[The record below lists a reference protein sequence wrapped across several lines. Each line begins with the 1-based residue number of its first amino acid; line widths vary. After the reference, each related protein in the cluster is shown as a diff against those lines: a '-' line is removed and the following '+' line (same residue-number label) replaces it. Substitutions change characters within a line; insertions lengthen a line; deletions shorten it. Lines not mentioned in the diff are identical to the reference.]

1 MAEIVDLISDSDD
14 DATSP
19 APAQALPAFVTADRL
34 VEDLSDH
41 SEDERLLR
49 GGADAKPAK
58 RARVEAPVF
67 AAARPAAAAPRP
79 TAAPQPAAAR
89 PALVPEAQLPIKREW
104 FEAICYGKKRV
115 EFREASQ
122 YWRSRL
128 LGKAALNVRLVNGR
142 GDAAPFC
149 VYETTR
155 VELLAT
161 GAIPAGL
168 APAPGTAAHR
178 ELFKGVDVVIA
189 LHLGR
194 RLALRDPK
202 TGREERYDPSRA
214 SPPPPAGAAPP
225 AQPEPPGAAAPAAAA
240 GPPTCD
246 KCGAA
251 CEARVSRSEKNPGRK
266 YYKCFPCDAWVG
278 WADDAADAPAAKP
291 KTKNIG
297 LSGASYADIKRAED
311 AQTRGAA
318 ERSAARNDGGPRG
331 NVFGFDG
338 KKGLKG
344 VVSKEHERRDAQ
356 KFQGMSSLK
365 KALKGKTSPHFPPAA
380 APRQPPPPRDA
391 DDLRQK
397 RLARFG

>member
-1 MAEIVDLISDSDD
+1 MRDGQRDAPRDTMAEIVDLISDSDD
-14 DATSP
+14 DAPPP

-34 VEDLSDH
+34 
-41 SEDERLLR
+41 
-49 GGADAKPAK
+49 
-58 RARVEAPVF
+58 
-67 AAARPAAAAPRP
+67 
-79 TAAPQPAAAR
+79 
-89 PALVPEAQLPIKREW
+89 LPIKREW

-194 RLALRDPK
+194 RLAPDPK
-202 TGREERYDPSRA
+202 TGARRHDPSRV
-214 SPPPPAGAAPP
+214 
-225 AQPEPPGAAAPAAAA
+225 AAAA
-240 GPPTCD
+240 GGRRAARAARAGGRRRPRRRRGPAD
-246 KCGAA
+246 VRHVRRGLRGA
-251 CEARVSRSEKNPGRK
+251 
-266 YYKCFPCDAWVG
+266 
-278 WADDAADAPAAKP
+278 
-291 KTKNIG
+291 
-297 LSGASYADIKRAED
+297 
-311 AQTRGAA
+311 RGAA

-380 APRQPPPPRDA
+380 APRQPPPPPPRDA

>member
-14 DATSP
+14 DAPPP
-19 APAQALPAFVTADRL
+19 APAQALPAFVTADCL

-49 GGADAKPAK
+49 GGAEAKPAK

-79 TAAPQPAAAR
+79 TAAPRPAAAR

-214 SPPPPAGAAPP
+214 SPPPPPR
-225 AQPEPPGAAAPAAAA
+225 
-240 GPPTCD
+240 
-246 KCGAA
+246 
-251 CEARVSRSEKNPGRK
+251 ARR
-266 YYKCFPCDAWVG
+266 
-278 WADDAADAPAAKP
+278 
-291 KTKNIG
+291 
-297 LSGASYADIKRAED
+297 RA
-311 AQTRGAA
+311 T
-318 ERSAARNDGGPRG
+318 SAARPARLASRGARRTRAASTTSASPATPGSAGPTTPRTRPRP
-331 NVFGFDG
+331 
-338 KKGLKG
+338 
-344 VVSKEHERRDAQ
+344 SRRRRTSASAARPTRT
-356 KFQGMSSLK
+356 SS
-365 KALKGKTSPHFPPAA
+365 APRTRRRA
-380 APRQPPPPRDA
+380 APRSGPPRA
-391 DDLRQK
+391 TTAGPGATSSAST
-397 RLARFG
+397 ARRASRASSPRSTSAATRRSSRACPR